1 MAKKLWSLSGLAEE
15 TGRNF
20 RTLAK
25 AMANVK
31 PDGKAP
37 DGGRRWYMATAVA
50 ALERHVAQTGRVP
63 EKTVERFDPVLERQ
77 ILEIELTGAEMDKL
91 LARLRAEQSIERR
104 RALIEGGA
112 GKCVGAHER
121 ALTATIGTGSSAPL
135 RQVFIDEMLRP
146 VLAEVAALCEWRIEA
161 EPRP

>member
-37 DGGRRWYMATAVA
+37 DGKRRWFMATAVA
-50 ALERHVAQTGRVP
+50 ALERHVAQTGHVP
-63 EKTVERFDPVLERQ
+63 DKVVARFDPKVEAQ
-77 ILEIELTGAEMDKL
+77 ILEIEHTAVVLDEFRG
-91 LARLRAEQSIERR
+91 RLRSTEGVEERR
-104 RALIEGGA
+104 RLVERE

-121 ALTATIGTGSSAPL
+121 ALQATVGDGDHAFTNQLYVDHMMDLIL
-135 RQVFIDEMLRP
+135 RELR
-146 VLAEVAALCEWRIEA
+146 LLCEWTVA
-161 EPRP
+161 DLTT